1 MRTCSKFQ
9 RAIESALVG
18 DASPAA
24 LARAER
30 HAKACGTC
38 ELIWPEV
45 QATLELFKSV
55 SVEASRVSRE
65 SLGTSRARLRAAF
78 ARAGC
83 PPVAF
88 SSVRSPVGLVY
99 FGMSDR
105 GLCDVTFGLR
115 HDADYRRRLG
125 RRVPEIWRDDAALRE
140 VRAEFLAYF
149 DGRTRKFSI
158 PADLRGVTPFV
169 GAVLRLAKRLPFGRV
184 TSYGSLA
191 RRLGRPRASR
201 AVGSALGRNPVPIV
215 IPCHRVVRA
224 TGMLGGY
231 VGGARAKRALLRL
244 EGAIA

>member
-115 HDADYRRRLG
+115 RDADYRRRLG

-149 DGRTRKFSI
+149 DGSDPEVLDSGRPSWRDAFRRSGAAVGETTSVRTSNQ
-158 PADLRGVTPFV
+158 
-169 GAVLRLAKRLPFGRV
+169 LRL
-184 TSYGSLA
+184 
-191 RRLGRPRASR
+191 LG
-201 AVGSALGRNPVPIV
+201 
-215 IPCHRVVRA
+215 
-224 TGMLGGY
+224 
-231 VGGARAKRALLRL
+231 
-244 EGAIA
+244 

>member
-18 DASPAA
+18 DVSPAA
-24 LARAER
+24 LAWAER

-45 QATLELFKSV
+45 QATLEVFRSV

-65 SLGTSRARLRAAF
+65 SLKTSRARLRAAF
-78 ARAGC
+78 ARGGC
-83 PPVAF
+83 PPVTF

-105 GLCDVTFGLR
+105 GLCDVTLGLR
-115 HDADYRRRLG
+115 RDVDYRRRLG
-125 RRVPEIWRDDAALRE
+125 HRVPEIWRDDATLRE
-140 VRAEFLAYF
+140 VRDEFVAYF
-149 DGRTRKFSI
+149 DGRTRKFSV
-158 PADLRGVTPFV
+158 PTDLRGVTPFV
-169 GAVLRLAKRLPFGRV
+169 RGVLRLAKRLPFGRV

-191 RRLGRPRASR
+191 GSLGRPRASR

-224 TGMLGGY
+224 AGPLGGY
-231 VGGARAKRALLRL
+231 VGGARAKRALLKL